1 MTPSCPTALVSW
13 LLVLLFQ
20 VNLCMSLSLV
30 TPGKFASTEL
40 TGEGF
45 LTCVCANVRG
55 QVVTPAEGAHAYSAL
70 EGFVTCVDAKVTCEL
85 V

>member
-1 MTPSCPTALVSW
+1 MAASCPTAFVRG

-20 VNLCMSLSLV
+20 VNLRVSLSLI
-30 TPGKFASTEL
+30 TSGKLASTEL

-45 LTCVCANVRG
+45 LARVCTNVRG
-55 QVVTPAEGAHAYSAL
+55 QVVTPAEGPHAYSAL
-70 EGFVTCVDAKVTCEL
+70 KGFVTGVDAKVTRQL